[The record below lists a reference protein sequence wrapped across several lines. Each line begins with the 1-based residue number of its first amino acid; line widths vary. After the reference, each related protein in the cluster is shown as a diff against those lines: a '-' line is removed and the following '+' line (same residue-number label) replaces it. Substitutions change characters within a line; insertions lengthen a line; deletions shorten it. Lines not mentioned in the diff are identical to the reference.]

1 MKPSLQPRNS
11 TKSLLVLAVL
21 VFAPTAQASD
31 FLRIDDAS
39 QIKWQITSN
48 NEVYLRNLDAFD
60 SSYLGCCYN
69 YWFDASTG
77 AGQSFLAALLAK
89 AAAGTSINIGVVDK
103 TIASQVNYVGD
114 W

>member
-11 TKSLLVLAVL
+11 IKPLLFLPVLVL
-21 VFAPTAQASD
+21 APTAQASD
-31 FLRIDDAS
+31 FLHIDDAS
-39 QIKWQITSN
+39 QIKWQITAN
-48 NEVYLRNLDAFD
+48 NEVYLRNLSAFD

-69 YWFDASTG
+69 YWFDASTE
-77 AGQSFLAALLAK
+77 AGKSFLSALLAK
-89 AAAGTSINIGVVDK
+89 AAAGTSIDIGVVDK